1 MANETGQDRTESLQG
16 KEVGVKR
23 GRGRPKTK
31 TPEEIY
37 QRRLEWEREKHAKK
51 AAEHA
56 ALKKV
61 ADAKREAYLKELKAE
76 KETQKENASTDL
88 TKAPKW
94 NVKKFG
100 EEGVQPGDNS
110 RFIRFALASWDLPP
124 IDISDPKQVEGR
136 ILEYFEHCN
145 NFDRKPTP
153 VGVANWL
160 GVNRMTLN
168 NWKNGKI
175 QDSARVALIQ
185 KVMSILEEQW
195 TDYMQN
201 GKINPAAG
209 IFLGKNLYGYR
220 DVQDI
225 RADVDHPFEDEPNAD
240 MLKAKYA
247 EIPLDAD
254 GDVT

>member
-1 MANETGQDRTESLQG
+1 
-16 KEVGVKR
+16 
-23 GRGRPKTK
+23 
-31 TPEEIY
+31 
-37 QRRLEWEREKHAKK
+37 
-51 AAEHA
+51 
-56 ALKKV
+56 LKKV
-61 ADAKREAYLKELKAE
+61 ADAKREAYLKELETEKAA
-76 KETQKENASTDL
+76 QKDNASTDL

-124 IDISDPKQVEGR
+124 IDISDAKQVERR
-136 ILEYFEHCN
+136 IMEYFEHCN
-145 NFDRKPTP
+145 NYDRKPTP

-160 GVNRMTLN
+160 GVNRYTLN
-168 NWKNGKI
+168 TWKNGKI

-185 KVMSILEEQW
+185 RVMGILEEQW

-225 RADVDHPFEDEPNAD
+225 RADVGQPVEDEPNAD

-247 EIPLDAD
+247 EIPLEAD